1 MSPKNSTVTEIGSRA
16 ARVRA
21 HGGVFGSAC
30 AALEGA
36 RDRAYRAE
44 HETLVLL
51 RRMMRWPLRLFFELL
66 IVVVIALFELDTL
79 RRHAASALV
88 TRRR

>member
-1 MSPKNSTVTEIGSRA
+1 MIASRV

-21 HGGVFGSAC
+21 HGGALGSTC

-36 RDRAYRAE
+36 RDRAQRSE
-44 HETLVLL
+44 HESFALLGRMARRLLRLVL
-51 RRMMRWPLRLFFELL
+51 ELL
-66 IVVVIALFELDTL
+66 ILVVIALFELDTL

-88 TRRR
+88 SRRR